1 MMNRK
6 PRNQPTKS
14 KDMLTLELHN
24 TRQGSRED
32 VGSDEKTRA
41 EMVKVSQYI
50 ERLEEMGVCA

>member
-6 PRNQPTKS
+6 PRNPPTKS

-32 VGSDEKTRA
+32 DEKLRATRA
-41 EMVKVSQYI
+41 RVIQHMERI
-50 ERLEEMGVCA
+50 EFAHES